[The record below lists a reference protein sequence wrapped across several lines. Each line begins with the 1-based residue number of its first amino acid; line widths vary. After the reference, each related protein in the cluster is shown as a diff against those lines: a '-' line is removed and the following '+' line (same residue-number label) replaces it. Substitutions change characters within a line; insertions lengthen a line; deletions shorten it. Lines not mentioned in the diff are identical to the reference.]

1 MIMMIMIRGSDE
13 YNIKILSTMVTVIL
27 KQLKTEI
34 SKRLALSHRYLSV
47 FFYMPWR
54 CEETQPDL

>member
-1 MIMMIMIRGSDE
+1 MIMMIRGSDK
-13 YNIKILSTMVTVIL
+13 YNIKTLSTMVNLVL
-27 KQLKTEI
+27 KHQKTEI
-34 SKRLALSHRYLSV
+34 SKRLALSHHYISV

>member
-1 MIMMIMIRGSDE
+1 MIMMIRGSDK
-13 YNIKILSTMVTVIL
+13 YNIKTSSTMVTLVL
-27 KQLKTEI
+27 KHLKTEI

-54 CEETQPDL
+54 CEEKQPDL